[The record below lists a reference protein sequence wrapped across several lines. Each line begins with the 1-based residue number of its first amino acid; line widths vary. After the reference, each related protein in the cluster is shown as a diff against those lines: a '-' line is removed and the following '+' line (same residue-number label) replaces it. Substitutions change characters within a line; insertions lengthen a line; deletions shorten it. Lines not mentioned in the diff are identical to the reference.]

1 MGYRT
6 GWVAGTVAVAS
17 ALAGVIVAAP
27 AAGAAADAAAQAD
40 ARGPVKLYVAH
51 ARLSRA
57 TGIETLQA
65 YLTDAS
71 GRHLAGRRIAFTSR
85 HDLPLCAARTDRT
98 GVAECRVRPSATRA
112 DPGEMMGGVRAT
124 FAGDR
129 THRPATGT
137 APTDVIF
144 P

>member
-6 GWVAGTVAVAS
+6 RMGWVAGTMAVAS
-17 ALAGVIVAAP
+17 ALAGVVAAGP
-27 AAGAAADAAAQAD
+27 ATAAD

-51 ARLSRA
+51 ARLSRT

-71 GRHLAGRRIAFTSR
+71 GRYLAGRRIAFTSR
-85 HDLPLCAARTDRT
+85 HNLPLCAAKTDRT
-98 GVAECRVRPSATRA
+98 GVAECRVQPSATRA
-112 DPGEMMGGVRAT
+112 DPDEMMGGVRGT